1 MRACIQDARSRASS
15 SCRLSLSF
23 AGLSPVN
30 SSPSAP
36 SVLQLEGDSSL
47 SLRLGALEDTVQSL
61 ADRPPASPAAM
72 PSAPSA
78 QESGSDNVSVTG
90 VVNKG
95 RTRDLSS
102 KQGVALHALHLAP
115 LVVHRNVAPARAAF
129 CSWHYGR
136 SSSALVVESSDI
148 GSRHDVA
155 ACYNCWKIAEKRGF
169 TVPDKPSSSSSSIT
183 TDPVQEEAQD
193 SSSSASSSSSDS
205 S

>member
-1 MRACIQDARSRASS
+1 MHRDYDGDA
-15 SCRLSLSF
+15 SF
-23 AGLSPVN
+23 VKQE
-30 SSPSAP
+30 
-36 SVLQLEGDSSL
+36 VLQHLQSNDKAIAWSIGPLVIPGFKAGEAQ
-47 SLRLGALEDTVQSL
+47 RLQNEDTVQSL

-78 QESGSDNVSVTG
+78 QDSGSDNVSVIG

-102 KQGVALHALHLAP
+102 KRGVALHSLHLAP
-115 LVVHRNVAPARAAF
+115 LVVHRNVASARVAC
-129 CSWHYGR
+129 CSWRYGR

-148 GSRHDVA
+148 GCRHDVA
-155 ACYNCWKIAEKRGF
+155 ACDNCWKIAEKRGV
-169 TVPDKPSSSSSSIT
+169 TVPDKPSSSSSTIT